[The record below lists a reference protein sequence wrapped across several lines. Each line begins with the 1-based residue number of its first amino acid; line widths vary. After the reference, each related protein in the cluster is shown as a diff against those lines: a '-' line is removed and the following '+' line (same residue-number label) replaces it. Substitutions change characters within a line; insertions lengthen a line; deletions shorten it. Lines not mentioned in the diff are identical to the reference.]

1 MNSRQQLQHRTNTQ
15 IVMLS
20 DVTHELAE
28 LELEPER
35 LRLQLSPKE
44 MKKPFDIGSFA
55 YFIRGEND
63 NVWDDRGTPVVVDSF
78 VESRR
83 ELIVRLMESL
93 VGLRESS
100 VRARLR
106 IIEYFIDW
114 LNGQGYVELFAS
126 ALKAQEAYQ
135 DYTAYLNHQIAHQA
149 WKPISALNY
158 QRNAAIVI
166 ELLYPDDS
174 HHILAG
180 AVRIIA
186 DKGAEAASGAHVEM
200 YRDVCLAIARQC
212 SAFVMNGHIYPF
224 VVSIRDYE
232 VVGFPSNH
240 GWVGPFKDS
249 PSAYNASERRIATV
263 EEWQAARVK
272 KGHTRSY
279 RSAAERDLVAA
290 KANLD
295 AANDD
300 ERHWHR
306 LQVAGLAAK
315 AYACLLIMITGAT
328 PTEFDQFS
336 YEDAIGVEKSP
347 IKKEMSAVKFRAGG
361 KATLYN
367 IGRDTGLPLLKE
379 YLKLRK
385 WILNGASHEK
395 LFFTMPATGER
406 VCINHKLP
414 DLKTT
419 EMMSGFFRA
428 ISGNF
433 LDPKVGI
440 LSPRKMRKHKSVAM
454 HTAGVSP
461 FTVAA
466 NLNHS
471 EAVNLSSYSEAAPE
485 QQAAELGQFWQ
496 AVHRAAQIVR
506 ERSQTRANE
515 EIATATGHCDG
526 FSQPIP
532 VRDFGAVAVEP
543 TCRTQYGC
551 LYCEHYICHSDE
563 DDLHKILS
571 LQYVINAVRKA
582 APDAAHAEALYKE
595 LSIRI
600 EFILEALGERS
611 DAVKQL
617 VEAIKAKV
625 FEYGE
630 LTTFWESRLTR
641 YEKMGVVF

>member
-1 MNSRQQLQHRTNTQ
+1 MNSRQKFEHRANTQ
-15 IVMLS
+15 IITLS
-20 DVTHELAE
+20 EVTHEFA
-28 LELEPER
+28 EPER

-55 YFIRGEND
+55 YFIRGENE
-63 NVWDDRGTPVVVDSF
+63 NVWDDRGTPVVIESF

-83 ELIVRLMESL
+83 ELVVRLLESL
-93 VGLRESS
+93 AGLRDSS

-114 LNGQGYVELFAS
+114 LNAQGYREVFAS
-126 ALKAQEAYQ
+126 APQAQKAYQ
-135 DYTAYLNHQIAHQA
+135 NYTAHLNHQIAHQA
-149 WKPISALNY
+149 WKPRSALNY
-158 QRNAAIVI
+158 QRNASIVI
-166 ELLYPDDS
+166 ELLYPENS

-186 DKGAEAASGAHVEM
+186 EKGSEAASGAHVEV

-212 SAFVMNGHIYPF
+212 SVFVLNSQPYPF

-232 VVGFPSNH
+232 VVGFPSNQ
-240 GWVGPFKDS
+240 GWVGPFKES
-249 PSAYNASERRIATV
+249 PSSYNAGERRIATV
-263 EEWQAARVK
+263 EEWLAASEK
-272 KGHTRSY
+272 KARKRLYKSE
-279 RSAAERDLVAA
+279 AERDLVAA

-295 AANDD
+295 AANED

-315 AYACLLIMITGAT
+315 AYASLFVMITGAT

-336 YEDAIGVEKSP
+336 YADALEVEKSP
-347 IKKEMSAVKFRAGG
+347 VKKELSAVKFRAGG

-367 IGRDTGLPLLKE
+367 IGRDTGLSLLKE
-379 YLKLRK
+379 YLKLRE
-385 WILNGASHEK
+385 WILNGATHEG
-395 LFFTMPATGER
+395 LFFTMPATGAR
-406 VCINHKLP
+406 VSTNHEFSY
-414 DLKTT
+414 LKTT
-419 EMMSGFFRA
+419 DMMSRFFRSV
-428 ISGNF
+428 SGTF
-433 LDPKVGI
+433 LDPKVRI
-440 LSPRKMRKHKSVAM
+440 LSPRKMRKHKSLGM
-454 HTAGVSP
+454 HSAGVSP
-461 FTVAA
+461 STVAA

-471 EAVNLSSYSEAAPE
+471 EAVNLSTYSEATPE
-485 QQAAELGQFWQ
+485 QQAAEFGRFWQ
-496 AVHRAAQIVR
+496 AMHHAAQVVR
-506 ERSQTRANE
+506 ERSQRPAKG

-532 VRDFGAVAVEP
+532 VCDFGAVAIEP
-543 TCRTQYGC
+543 NCRSQYGC

-563 DDLHKILS
+563 EDLHKIVS

-617 VEAIKAKV
+617 VEAIKVKV

-630 LTTFWESRLTR
+630 LTPFWENRLSR